1 MPKKDAINKI
11 TELLNDMKGG
21 TFDEIRGIL
30 NDKKNITDAGNLKVN
45 PTKKIIRLIEN
56 FNGKNK

>member
-21 TFDEIRGIL
+21 TFDEIREIL
-30 NDKKNITDAGNLKVN
+30 NDKKNITDAGNLKVK
-45 PTKKIIRLIEN
+45 PMKKIIKLIKN

>member
-1 MPKKDAINKI
+1 
-11 TELLNDMKGG
+11 MKGG

-45 PTKKIIRLIEN
+45 PTKKIIKLIKN